1 MGGARNSGLIC
12 QDSSPGRVGSFC
24 CVYGQN
30 MFLLQ
35 YLSLFPRLL
44 MYTGKISESQR
55 NLTDC
60 RTGGMDITLNRQAS
74 DSGVVTLLVALYH
87 GDWVACI
94 VWATFLDS
102 RLNFLSAI
110 SDRIKRAW
118 FALAWNR
125 TSDKWVA
132 REISVII
139 HDLPTKIIC
148 EFLGFLFSYFSDKYV
163 LVSLGA
169 RLISCLLSTVGS
181 RGN

>member
-1 MGGARNSGLIC
+1 MGGARNSGLRC

-44 MYTGKISESQR
+44 MYTGKIAESQR

-102 RLNFLSAI
+102 RLNFLSAFV
-110 SDRIKRAW
+110 RI
-118 FALAWNR
+118 
-125 TSDKWVA
+125 
-132 REISVII
+132 
-139 HDLPTKIIC
+139 
-148 EFLGFLFSYFSDKYV
+148 
-163 LVSLGA
+163 
-169 RLISCLLSTVGS
+169 
-181 RGN
+181 